1 MTDRERAIYEHQ
13 SDLEH
18 AFLMG
23 FMASNNSHNG
33 ETFCY
38 ERKGVL
44 QSGTYQ
50 KALAVFI
57 KEGK

>member
-13 SDLEH
+13 ADLEH

-23 FMASNNSHNG
+23 FMASTGYHNG

-38 ERKGVL
+38 ERKQVL

-50 KALAVFI
+50 KALAAFKKKV
-57 KEGK
+57 K